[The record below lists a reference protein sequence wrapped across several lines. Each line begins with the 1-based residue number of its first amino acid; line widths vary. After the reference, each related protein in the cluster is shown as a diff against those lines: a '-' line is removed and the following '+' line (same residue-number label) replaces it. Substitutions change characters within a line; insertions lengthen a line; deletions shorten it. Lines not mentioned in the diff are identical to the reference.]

1 MLVTRAASGFRR
13 LQAAAEH
20 ARAADNQGR
29 PVRGHFCPL
38 LSSHSQY
45 CEYAHAD
52 DADWGSDLVAAAY
65 NAVLGRYFPQL
76 DLRLAISALD
86 NYREVGSIGRI
97 GKFVLKK
104 TLPTTTVK
112 EHQRKVVEQVI
123 KTLQAQIE

>member
-1 MLVTRAASGFRR
+1 LG
-13 LQAAAEH
+13 L
-20 ARAADNQGR
+20 
-29 PVRGHFCPL
+29 
-38 LSSHSQY
+38 
-45 CEYAHAD
+45 
-52 DADWGSDLVAAAY
+52 DLVAAAY

-76 DLRLAISALD
+76 DLRLAICALD